1 MKMRHFII
9 SILIFSGIQIP
20 LAQSRKNDLH
30 FENDGAHQIYIS
42 FNSENIPNSK
52 TIDWITSI
60 LQTENYYIEPAIN
73 FSDNH
78 WRYLRDQSKKNV
90 RNSKSI
96 DQLTTIFRLNFQ
108 ANNTDLMEIAKKIE
122 INNTVNYVSLVAK
135 TPITPPV
142 IDIPPI
148 SNNLQN
154 LQIYLNPNPGLN
166 VQALWSQNIT
176 GNGIRIRNVE
186 YGFNK
191 NHEEFHQTNVFLA
204 PGTTINI
211 DATTDFTEHGTGTF
225 GIIYGHSGNYGVTG
239 ISHGAAEC
247 ILYPEWQQTGYNR
260 ILAVNLAIQ
269 ASVAGDVIV
278 YEMQTGGVG
287 ASTNYVPAEFNQVIW
302 DLTKAATDAGIIV
315 VAAAGNGNQNLDHP
329 DYSIY
334 MNRGNSGA
342 IIVGAGTADILHNR
356 IWYSTFGNRVD
367 VQGWG
372 ANVQTSGFNS
382 INQTHQFGGDFNQ
395 SYRTFSGTS
404 SATAMIAPAVALL
417 LQLHKN
423 LNNNQLLTGPQMRN
437 LLQQTGIPQ
446 GTGSAGN
453 IGPFP
458 NLLAAAN
465 HLQTLSENT
474 INNQSSF
481 SISPNPAKDW
491 IELFWDKQ
499 IPSNTSYKISNALG
513 QVVQKGAY
521 SNQPISIQN
530 LSKGWYYLQINTEEA
545 VFNKKFIKH

>member
-1 MKMRHFII
+1 MRQFLLF
-9 SILIFSGIQIP
+9 ILIFSGLQIL

-30 FENDGAHQIYIS
+30 FENDGAHEIYIS
-42 FNSENIPNSK
+42 FSKESIPKSTNL
-52 TIDWITSI
+52 DWLTTL
-60 LQTENYYIEPAIN
+60 LQTNNYQLEPAIN
-73 FSDNH
+73 FSENH
-78 WRYLRDQSKKNV
+78 WEYLNHQSKKNV
-90 RNSKSI
+90 GSSKSVQ
-96 DQLTTIFRLNFQ
+96 QLKTIFRLNYQ
-108 ANNTDLMEIAKKIE
+108 ATNVNLMEIAKKIE
-122 INNTVNYVSLVAK
+122 EKNTVQYVSLVAK
-135 TPITPPV
+135 TPIAPPAF
-142 IDIPPI
+142 DIPPI
-148 SNNLQN
+148 SSNLQS
-154 LQIYLNPNPGLN
+154 LQTYLNANPGLN
-166 VQALWSQNIT
+166 VQALWNQNII

-191 NHEEFHQTNVFLA
+191 NHEEFHQTNIFLA
-204 PGTTINI
+204 PGTTIHA
-211 DATTDFTEHGTGTF
+211 DASFDFTEHGTGTF
-225 GIIYGHSGNYGVTG
+225 GIVYGHAGNYGVTG
-239 ISHGAAEC
+239 IAHGATEC

-260 ILAVNLAIQ
+260 ILAVNLSIQ
-269 ASVAGDVIV
+269 ASVAGDIIV

-287 ASTNYVPAEFNQVIW
+287 VSTNYVPAEFNQVIW

-329 DYSIY
+329 DYANY

-372 ANVQTSGFNS
+372 VNVQTSGFNS

-404 SATAMIAPAVALL
+404 SATAMIGPTVALL
-417 LQLHKN
+417 LQLYKN
-423 LNNNQLLTGPQMRN
+423 LNNNQLLTGEQLRN
-437 LLQQTGIPQ
+437 LMQQTGIAQ
-446 GTGSAGN
+446 GTGTTGN

-465 HLQTLSENT
+465 HIQTLSENT
-474 INNQSSF
+474 IYNQSIF
-481 SISPNPAKDW
+481 SIYPNPANDR

-499 IPSNTSYKISNALG
+499 SPNSASYQILNALG
-513 QVVQKGAY
+513 QIVQIGVY

-530 LSKGWYYLQINTEEA
+530 LSKGLNYLQINTEEA
-545 VFNKKFIKH
+545 VINKKFIKN